1 MSKSVLKRERERECV
16 CVSSLTVFSLFQL
29 LLMCKEIDM
38 RELDFLLRFN
48 IDHHYVSP
56 LEFLSNQAWSAIKVN
71 AHAHIHA

>member
-1 MSKSVLKRERERECV
+1 MSK
-16 CVSSLTVFSLFQL
+16 
-29 LLMCKEIDM
+29 EIEM

-71 AHAHIHA
+71 AHNPVHTCLFFFWFTSTTHLLVPCLCPGDELHG